1 MNKMSHDLSRYI
13 EDLLIVR
20 GKIAHMKNVAALR
33 LILDKTLEEKAKDI
47 GVTKKEL
54 DEFLHMLR
62 ENPSKRS

>member
-1 MNKMSHDLSRYI
+1 VNKMSHDLSRYI